1 MSEQREWAGLDILE
15 YEPSYEAE
23 HFTLAEIDQVIGVW
37 ERYVKANPASEFGQG
52 NLRLWRKAREMRV
65 ALDRAGMKNISKE
78 AGL

>member
-1 MSEQREWAGLDILE
+1 MHQHSEREALDILE

-37 ERYVKANPASEFGQG
+37 ERYVKARPASEFGQG

-65 ALDRAGMKNISKE
+65 ELDRADMKNISKE
-78 AGL
+78 VEL